1 MSSSCRI
8 KYRDDI
14 MKDAKSIIKKRMGT
28 SIIQDDLAIIPF
40 NTSEKITTRAQALM
54 LARELREQINNKY
67 SANKFGAV
75 AFVDNS
81 QEEGVVINLAVP
93 SLLLDAFEVKYGQ
106 KELSQIGEQ
115 QTLDLQEKPFE
126 QQEQPVKSSVKSDME
141 VYNKVMNTTKDEV
154 EQLKEN
160 CE

>member
-1 MSSSCRI
+1 
-8 KYRDDI
+8 

-40 NTSEKITTRAQALM
+40 NTSEKITTRAQALI

-81 QEEGVVINLAVP
+81 QEGGVVINLAVP

-115 QTLDLQEKPFE
+115 QTLDLQEKPAE
-126 QQEQPVKSSVKSDME
+126 QQEQSVKSSVKSDME

>member
-1 MSSSCRI
+1 
-8 KYRDDI
+8 